1 MDSGVGELGGGIVGA
16 GASEA
21 GACEITRLL
30 LSEIFWTF
38 AKKCQDATL
47 TRCPAPY
54 PFAFC
59 S

>member
-30 LSEIFWTF
+30 LSEFF
-38 AKKCQDATL
+38 GLLPRNAKTL
-47 TRCPAPY
+47 P
-54 PFAFC
+54 
-59 S
+59 

>member
-30 LSEIFWTF
+30 LSEIFLDF
-38 AKKCQDATL
+38 CQEMP
-47 TRCPAPY
+47 RRY
-54 PFAFC
+54 PD
-59 S
+59 

>member
-30 LSEIFWTF
+30 LSEIFF
-38 AKKCQDATL
+38 GLLPRNAKTL
-47 TRCPAPY
+47 P
-54 PFAFC
+54 
-59 S
+59 